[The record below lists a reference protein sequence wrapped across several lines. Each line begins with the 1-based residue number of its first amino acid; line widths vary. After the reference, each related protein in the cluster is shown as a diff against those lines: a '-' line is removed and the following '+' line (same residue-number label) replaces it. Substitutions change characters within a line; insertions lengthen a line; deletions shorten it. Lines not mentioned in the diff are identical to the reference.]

1 MNCDIKPCIFLLI
14 FGYLLSFYIY
24 LFLHL
29 HDIGQK
35 PNYLMVYRFNNQL
48 KEGPYNSSRVQPSD
62 LTKAEQYQSHL
73 KVDDDN
79 SFTTSTIHNDS
90 CAKQYNLTNMNMLR
104 FIKELSLSKSKWN
117 LYYTIVKKTIRYND
131 DTDDTVDGETDDDA
145 AGGGDDND
153 DGDDDDDGDDV

>member
-1 MNCDIKPCIFLLI
+1 MYFLLI
-14 FGYLLSFYIY
+14 FVYLLSFYIY

-79 SFTTSTIHNDS
+79 SSTTSTIHNDS
-90 CAKQYNLTNMNMLR
+90 CAKQYDLTNMNMLR
-104 FIKELSLSKSKWN
+104 FIKELSLSKSK
-117 LYYTIVKKTIRYND
+117 
-131 DTDDTVDGETDDDA
+131 
-145 AGGGDDND
+145 
-153 DGDDDDDGDDV
+153 